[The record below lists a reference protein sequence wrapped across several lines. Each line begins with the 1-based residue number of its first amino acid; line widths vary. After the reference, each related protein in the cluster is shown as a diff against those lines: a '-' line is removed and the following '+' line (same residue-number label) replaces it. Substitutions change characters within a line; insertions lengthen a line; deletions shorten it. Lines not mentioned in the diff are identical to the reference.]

1 MSKQM
6 LRVGDT
12 ILCRANFGADA
23 PKKEVVKHI
32 DIDCVGGSG
41 DSVEEVA
48 WEDVKDRTVMVDMEN
63 GRWAYGSAIFPTR
76 QTKRAQFKD
85 DVEDQLDKALV
96 KAKDK
101 ILKAINS
108 GCLDIEQVSPF
119 NVLALT
125 SALLEDQI
133 ESMVCCVGNGNRTKF
148 VKEVENINQ
157 FL

>member
-12 ILCRANFGADA
+12 ILCRANFGSDA

-32 DIDCVGGSG
+32 DINCIGNDG
-41 DSVEEVA
+41 DSVDEVA

-63 GRWAYGSAIFPTR
+63 GHWAYGSAIFPTR

-96 KAKDK
+96 KAKSK
-101 ILKAINS
+101 ILKAMNS

-119 NVLALT
+119 NVLTVATAILR
-125 SALLEDQI
+125 SQADDMSYNSSKFQDEVSNLE
-133 ESMVCCVGNGNRTKF
+133 KF
-148 VKEVENINQ
+148 I
-157 FL
+157 